1 MTTAAP
7 HRGSTLP
14 YGRGSVSKPQLVCRI
29 SVQHFGVAPQQSR
42 DREGAMTTAAPHRG
56 STLPYGRG
64 SVTAADCFLP

>member
-7 HRGSTLP
+7 HRGTTLP
-14 YGRGSVSKPQLVCRI
+14 YGRGSVTVARQCAEVSAPR
-29 SVQHFGVAPQQSR
+29 FGVAPQQSR